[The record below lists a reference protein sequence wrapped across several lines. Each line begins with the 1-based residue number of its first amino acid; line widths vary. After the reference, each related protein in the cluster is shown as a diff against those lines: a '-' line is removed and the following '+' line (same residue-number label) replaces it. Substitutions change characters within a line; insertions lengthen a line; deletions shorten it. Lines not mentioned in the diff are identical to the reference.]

1 MKKIFTLILSIA
13 LLTACNKGNKV
24 LPAKSPFGKWNGD
37 YGVYA
42 TYDSKG
48 IRQTSDTTFFN
59 NNYVCNFNADKS
71 GSILVG
77 ISPIYK
83 FNYSVSGTQI
93 NYTNYFSV
101 DGNGNNLN
109 QESNFSETIATITAT
124 KLTLV
129 REALIANTG
138 GKSVS
143 TAFFTR
149 LN

>member
-1 MKKIFTLILSIA
+1 MKKIFALVFSITLLAACHKDNKTLPTKSI
-13 LLTACNKGNKV
+13 V
-24 LPAKSPFGKWNGD
+24 GKWNGD

-48 IRQTSDTTFFN
+48 TRHTSDTTFFN

-71 GSILVG
+71 GNILVG
-77 ISPIYK
+77 ISPIYR

-93 NYTNYFSV
+93 SYTNYFSV